1 MKSIND
7 LSKLKTTYNLVDD
20 LIKNNGLYILVA
32 KPKVGKSLLAL
43 QLAHSLA
50 NGTLFLDHQ
59 TYQSPVFYISTEL
72 TDIQLK
78 DRINKTDY
86 HFPDNQFFY
95 AIKSSDYKLDLRNDL
110 LIDLKEFS
118 EEYKGK
124 LVIVDM
130 MTGIDYGSSYDLNSY
145 TEISSQVMDKY
156 RELSKK
162 YNLTFLLVHHIN
174 KNGKTLG
181 STGIEG
187 FVDGIFY
194 LSELGNNKYILTIIS
209 RDFPSNEINLIRNDN
224 LQFKVTTE
232 EVEELDYNL
241 NIFLKYVIKLKEITF
256 TPSEIVSTLNLQVSP
271 TKFGQL
277 LNSNIKRLEQEGV
290 SITKNKTAVAR
301 NYKATFNDPMIDIT
315 NTTNDNVS

>member
-1 MKSIND
+1 
-7 LSKLKTTYNLVDD
+7 
-20 LIKNNGLYILVA
+20 
-32 KPKVGKSLLAL
+32 
-43 QLAHSLA
+43 
-50 NGTLFLDHQ
+50 
-59 TYQSPVFYISTEL
+59 
-72 TDIQLK
+72 
-78 DRINKTDY
+78 
-86 HFPDNQFFY
+86 
-95 AIKSSDYKLDLRNDL
+95 
-110 LIDLKEFS
+110 
-118 EEYKGK
+118 
-124 LVIVDM
+124 M